1 MAMARCAFAF
11 SPARKAAYEILIQP
25 QSRPNQAPLRHHGTD
40 GQMRGRYS
48 RDAVLQKIARRA
60 AQHHLDQS
68 RSTRNRLLSCA
79 FKIRNVT
86 AN

>member
-11 SPARKAAYEILIQP
+11 SLARKAAYEILIQP
-25 QSRPNQAPLRHHGTD
+25 QSRPNQAPLRHHETD
-40 GQMRGRYS
+40 GQMRGRCS
-48 RDAVLQKIARRA
+48 RAAVLQKIARGA

-68 RSTRNRLLSCA
+68 RSTRNHLLSCA